1 MRIERMK
8 TLALPLVENDKQPI
22 LTAWTDQAVV
32 GVELETSANMS
43 PITMLVQPFKGK
55 VELSGPFTMKRN
67 NFSYAVEPL
76 SANGYYEKIEE
87 ELNKWYLSEGLYEVT
102 MAMPDQ
108 FMDAVESLNELTI
121 SNKDVSRMQLSIWN
135 NETNEYEPLV
145 DTKQVFTD
153 KVSTYFNQDGE
164 LRIEIKYGPDP
175 SGEQTKL
182 PDIEL
187 KGGKIMIEIR
197 DLTKRYG
204 SFTALDH
211 LNLSLEEGVVFG
223 FVGANGAGKSTTFS
237 ILATL
242 LSPTSGDALINGK
255 SVVKEPK
262 EVRKQIGYMPDF
274 FGVYD
279 QLKVDEY
286 LDFYG
291 ASYGIQLVQRQVLIP
306 QLLELVN
313 LTNKRYEYVDLL
325 SRGMKQRL
333 CLARALIHDPKV
345 LILDEPA
352 SGLDPRARVEMR
364 DILRNLKSMGKTIL
378 ISSHILPELAE
389 MCDEIGVI
397 DNGKLI
403 AHGNVAAIQ
412 AQLQGEKRIVLK
424 MTDRLDEVRAFLE
437 EDPHISS
444 IDVIDNRLEIAF
456 NYRGTDA
463 EQVALL
469 KKAMLAD
476 LPIYALSEEE
486 KDLEDV
492 FMAITKGADNQ

>member
-1 MRIERMK
+1 
-8 TLALPLVENDKQPI
+8 
-22 LTAWTDQAVV
+22 
-32 GVELETSANMS
+32 
-43 PITMLVQPFKGK
+43 
-55 VELSGPFTMKRN
+55 
-67 NFSYAVEPL
+67 
-76 SANGYYEKIEE
+76 
-87 ELNKWYLSEGLYEVT
+87 
-102 MAMPDQ
+102 
-108 FMDAVESLNELTI
+108 
-121 SNKDVSRMQLSIWN
+121 
-135 NETNEYEPLV
+135 
-145 DTKQVFTD
+145 
-153 KVSTYFNQDGE
+153 
-164 LRIEIKYGPDP
+164 
-175 SGEQTKL
+175 
-182 PDIEL
+182 
-187 KGGKIMIEIR
+187 MIEIR

-211 LNLSLEEGVVFG
+211 LNLSLEEGIVFG

-291 ASYGIQLVQRQVLIP
+291 ASYGIQLAERQVLIP

-313 LTNKRYEYVDLL
+313 LTSKRYEYVDLL

-333 CLARALIHDPKV
+333 CLACALIHDPKV

-412 AQLQGEKRIVLK
+412 AQLQGEKRIVMK
-424 MTDRLDEVRAFLE
+424 VTDRIHEVRAYLE

-444 IDVIDNRLEIAF
+444 IDVLEHRLEIAF

-469 KKAMLAD
+469 KKAILAD

-492 FMAITKGADNQ
+492 FMAITKGADSQ

>member
-1 MRIERMK
+1 
-8 TLALPLVENDKQPI
+8 
-22 LTAWTDQAVV
+22 
-32 GVELETSANMS
+32 
-43 PITMLVQPFKGK
+43 
-55 VELSGPFTMKRN
+55 
-67 NFSYAVEPL
+67 
-76 SANGYYEKIEE
+76 
-87 ELNKWYLSEGLYEVT
+87 
-102 MAMPDQ
+102 
-108 FMDAVESLNELTI
+108 
-121 SNKDVSRMQLSIWN
+121 
-135 NETNEYEPLV
+135 
-145 DTKQVFTD
+145 
-153 KVSTYFNQDGE
+153 
-164 LRIEIKYGPDP
+164 
-175 SGEQTKL
+175 
-182 PDIEL
+182 
-187 KGGKIMIEIR
+187 MIEIR

-211 LNLSLEEGVVFG
+211 LNLSLEEGIVFG

-291 ASYGIQLVQRQVLIP
+291 ASYGIQLAERQVLIP

-313 LTNKRYEYVDLL
+313 LTSKRYEYVDLL

-412 AQLQGEKRIVLK
+412 AQLQGEKRIVMK
-424 MTDRLDEVRAFLE
+424 VTDRINEVRAYLE

-444 IDVIDNRLEIAF
+444 IDILEHRLEIAF

-469 KKAMLAD
+469 KKAILAD

-492 FMAITKGADNQ
+492 FMAITKGADSQ

>member
-1 MRIERMK
+1 
-8 TLALPLVENDKQPI
+8 
-22 LTAWTDQAVV
+22 
-32 GVELETSANMS
+32 
-43 PITMLVQPFKGK
+43 
-55 VELSGPFTMKRN
+55 
-67 NFSYAVEPL
+67 
-76 SANGYYEKIEE
+76 
-87 ELNKWYLSEGLYEVT
+87 
-102 MAMPDQ
+102 
-108 FMDAVESLNELTI
+108 
-121 SNKDVSRMQLSIWN
+121 
-135 NETNEYEPLV
+135 
-145 DTKQVFTD
+145 
-153 KVSTYFNQDGE
+153 
-164 LRIEIKYGPDP
+164 
-175 SGEQTKL
+175 
-182 PDIEL
+182 
-187 KGGKIMIEIR
+187 MIEIR

-291 ASYGIQLVQRQVLIP
+291 ASYGIQLAERQVLIP

-313 LTNKRYEYVDLL
+313 LTSKRYEYVDLL

-424 MTDRLDEVRAFLE
+424 VTSQLDAVQAFLE

-444 IDVIDNRLEIAF
+444 IDVIENRLEIAF
-456 NYRGTDA
+456 NYRGTNA

-469 KKAMLAD
+469 KKAMLTD